1 MAHPSRGEAPNK
13 PKDSA
18 DRPHAR
24 ALTDGGQDADS
35 EQDTNTGRTTD
46 GPPPGYEPTRR
57 PDGAAAPETGG
68 AAEASE
74 RPEGHHEKWDPDE
87 PDHVS
92 RRAMLGYTGGSA
104 LATLGLASG
113 IWYVFFRPT
122 YGPEEEV
129 VREYFSAIDRDHY
142 NTARLLFHEDSPDS
156 PWAEDRVTEVSQMD
170 ISIED
175 TEVRE
180 RWGEAD
186 RDSVE
191 EYALVVTDVEM
202 DSGVQSETFAIG
214 ILVAKNT
221 DGEWRIWRDEERS
234 DGNQ

>member
-1 MAHPSRGEAPNK
+1 MTHPSRGEAPDK
-13 PKDSA
+13 PGDNTS
-18 DRPHAR
+18 RPQPR
-24 ALTDGGQDADS
+24 ALTDGGR
-35 EQDTNTGRTTD
+35 DTDTGWDTD

-57 PDGAAAPETGG
+57 DSSAAPETGG
-68 AAEASE
+68 AAEVSE
-74 RPEGHHEKWDPDE
+74 QPEVNREKWDPDE

-142 NTARLLFHEDSPDS
+142 NTARLLFHKDSPDS
-156 PWAEDRVTEVSQMD
+156 PWAADRIRQVTQMD
-170 ISIED
+170 ISVED
-175 TEVRE
+175 TEVRD
-180 RWGEAD
+180 RWEDAD
-186 RDSVE
+186 RNSVE
-191 EYALVVTDVEM
+191 EYALVVADVEI

-214 ILVAKNT
+214 ILVAKNS

-234 DGNQ
+234 DTNQ